1 VVGLVVVVVVV
12 VVVGVL
18 AADELDDDPE
28 VVGGEVVGVVATED
42 PEVGVVTLVT
52 ADECAVVSEATRIPR
67 PTALAAAVIP
77 TAVVVRRTRD
87 MARSRARA
95 GCSARWSSVRGC
107 RAMSRPFVR
116 RGRDR
121 GGRRPTR
128 SPL

>member
-1 VVGLVVVVVVV
+1 VVGLVVVVVG
-12 VVVGVL
+12 VVVGVV
-18 AADELDDDPE
+18 AADELDDDPD
-28 VVGGEVVGVVATED
+28 VVGVAVVGVVVLAED
-42 PEVGVVTLVT
+42 PEGGVVTLVT
-52 ADECAVVSEATRIPR
+52 ADECAVVSEATRRPR

-95 GCSARWSSVRGC
+95 GCSGRWLSMRGC

-116 RGRDR
+116 RARDPCD
-121 GGRRPTR
+121 RRPTH